1 MTLNSTDD
9 RGHSTRNLSAAPS
22 HGRIKVVI
30 ATPVKIVWN
39 DRLRRTSRPT
49 QSNPYPMATAKKH
62 EITVTTRTTYIPE
75 QSDPE
80 SGRYVFAYTITLK
93 NTGSVAAQLISRHWI
108 ITDANNQVQEVRGL
122 GVVGEQP
129 LLKSGESFDYTSGT
143 AIATPVGT
151 MRGSYQM
158 VAEDGLQF
166 DAPIP
171 EFTLSMPRV
180 LH

>member
-1 MTLNSTDD
+1 MTD
-9 RGHSTRNLSAAPS
+9 
-22 HGRIKVVI
+22 
-30 ATPVKIVWN
+30 
-39 DRLRRTSRPT
+39 
-49 QSNPYPMATAKKH
+49 KKH
-62 EITVTTRTTYIPE
+62 EIKITTRTAFVPE
-75 QSDPE
+75 QSDVN
-80 SGRYVFAYTITLK
+80 SGHFVFAYTITIHNL
-93 NTGSVAAQLISRHWI
+93 GSVPAQLVSRHWI
-108 ITDANNQVQEVRGL
+108 ITDSNNKVQEVKGM

-129 LLKSGESFDYTSGT
+129 LLRPNESFEYTSGT

-158 VAEDGLQF
+158 KAADGEEF

>member
-1 MTLNSTDD
+1 MPD
-9 RGHSTRNLSAAPS
+9 
-22 HGRIKVVI
+22 
-30 ATPVKIVWN
+30 
-39 DRLRRTSRPT
+39 
-49 QSNPYPMATAKKH
+49 KKY
-62 EITVTTRTTYIPE
+62 EITVSTRTTFIPE
-75 QSDPE
+75 QSDVN
-80 SGRYVFAYTITLK
+80 GARYVFAYTITIT
-93 NTGSVAAQLISRHWI
+93 NTGSVPAQLVSRHWI
-108 ITDANNQVQEVRGL
+108 ITDAENQVQEVRGA

-129 LLKSGESFDYTSGT
+129 LLRPQESFEYTSGA

-158 VAEDGLQF
+158 VAEDGVKF